1 LTGRQKSGKFD
12 GAVLLPTEQIAFGPF
27 EVDMSTGRL
36 LRDGVDL
43 RLRPRAVHALHA
55 LVQNSGRCVEYERL
69 IKNAWEGAFV
79 SHHTVD
85 ETMREVKK
93 ALSEYGSWV
102 VRHRKQGYCLEMPAS
117 DNLVKEGWHLWTRR
131 TREGF
136 EKALACFEQAALH
149 NSADFRA
156 FEGIAYSYQMLA
168 TYSMRP
174 PREMYRGFLAAHG
187 RAVALCGM
195 TPELRSHR
203 AHGMHLFERKLEEA
217 EAEFHR
223 VLREK
228 PTLATTYVQLSI
240 LYATMGRLDEAWDV
254 LVQGRK
260 VNPLWTLLPATEVF
274 IRLCRREFE
283 SAAEYGRKAVDL
295 YPYLQLGRAFFAQA
309 LEFSGRVEEALAE
322 YRFAGAMSPDLPWLK
337 ALEATC
343 LAKNDR
349 AGEALKILQELHQI
363 RATTYVDAYYMALL
377 LDALG
382 NRDAAF
388 RELERAVE
396 ENSTMLYILD
406 VDPKLD
412 ALRADPRFLPLR
424 ERLFTTNPY
433 GAAATEV

>member
-1 LTGRQKSGKFD
+1 
-12 GAVLLPTEQIAFGPF
+12 VLLPTEQVAFGPF
-27 EVDMSTGRL
+27 EVDTSTARL

-43 RLRPRAVHALHA
+43 RLRPRAVHALSA

-69 IKNAWEGAFV
+69 IRDAWDGAFV

-85 ETMREVKK
+85 ETMREVRKS
-93 ALSEYGSWV
+93 LGEYGSWV
-102 VRHRKQGYCLEMPAS
+102 VRHRKLGYGLEMPTS
-117 DNLVKEGWHLWTRR
+117 ESLIKEGWHLWTRR

-156 FEGIAYSYQMLA
+156 FEGIALSYQMLS

-174 PREMYRGFLAAHG
+174 PREMYRGFLVAHG
-187 RAVALCGM
+187 RATALCGM
-195 TPELRSHR
+195 TPELRSSR

-217 EAEFHR
+217 ESEFLR

-228 PTLATTYVQLSI
+228 PTLATTYVRLSI

-254 LVQGRK
+254 LVQARK
-260 VNPLWTLLPATEVF
+260 VDPLWTLLPATEVF
-274 IRLCRREFE
+274 IRLCRREFD
-283 SAAEYGRKAVDL
+283 AAADCGRKAVDL

-309 LEFSGRVEEALAE
+309 LEFSGRIEEALAE
-322 YRFAGAMSPDLPWLK
+322 YRFARVMSPDLPWLR

-343 LAKNDR
+343 LAKHCREN
-349 AGEALKILQELHQI
+349 EAANILEELKQI
-363 RATTYVDAYYMALL
+363 RAATYVDAYYMALL
-377 LDALG
+377 FEALG
-382 NRDAAF
+382 NRNEAF

-412 ALRADPRFLPLR
+412 SLRADSRFLPLR
-424 ERLFTTNPY
+424 QRLFTAKPY

>member
-1 LTGRQKSGKFD
+1 LTRRQKSDKFE
-12 GAVLLPTEQIAFGPF
+12 GAVLLPTEQIGFGPF
-27 EVDMSTGRL
+27 EVDLATARL

-43 RLRPRAVHALHA
+43 RLRPRAVHALNT

-69 IKNAWEGAFV
+69 IRDAWDGAFV
-79 SHHTVD
+79 SAHTVD
-85 ETMREVKK
+85 ETMREVRK
-93 ALSEYGSWV
+93 ALGEYGSWV
-102 VRHRKQGYCLEMPAS
+102 VRHRKLGYSVEVPRTE
-117 DNLVKEGWHLWTRR
+117 NLIKEGWHLWNRR

-136 EKALACFEQAALH
+136 EKALVCFEQAALH

-156 FEGIAYSYQMLA
+156 FEGIASSYQMLA

-174 PREMYRGFLAAHG
+174 PREMYTGFLEAHA
-187 RAVALCGM
+187 RATALCGM
-195 TPELRSHR
+195 TPELRSSR
-203 AHGMHLFERKLEEA
+203 AHGLHLFERKLEDA
-217 EAEFHR
+217 ESEFRR

-254 LVQGRK
+254 LVEGRK
-260 VNPLWTLLPATEVF
+260 VNPLWALLPATEIFV
-274 IRLCRREFE
+274 RLCRREFD
-283 SAAEYGRKAVDL
+283 SAADVGRRAVDL

-309 LEFSGRVEEALAE
+309 LEFSGRTEEALAE
-322 YRFAGAMSPDLPWLK
+322 YRFARAMSPDLPWLG

-343 LAKNDR
+343 LAKNGR
-349 AGEALKILQELHQI
+349 ESEASKILEELNQI
-363 RATTYVDAYYMALL
+363 RAATYVDAYYMALL

-388 RELERAVE
+388 QELERAAE

-412 ALRADPRFLPLR
+412 SLREDSRFLPLR
-424 ERLFTTNPY
+424 NSLFPS
-433 GAAATEV
+433 

>member
-1 LTGRQKSGKFD
+1 MP
-12 GAVLLPTEQIAFGPF
+12 AA
-27 EVDMSTGRL
+27 RL

-43 RLRPRAVHALHA
+43 RLRPRAVHALRA

-69 IKNAWEGAFV
+69 IRDAWGGAFV

-93 ALSEYGSWV
+93 ALGEYGSWV
-102 VRHRKQGYCLEMPAS
+102 VRHRKLGYGLEVPTS
-117 DNLVKEGWHLWTRR
+117 ENLVREGWHLWGRR

-136 EKALACFEQAALH
+136 EKALACFHQAAVQ

-156 FEGIAYSYQMLA
+156 FEGIASSYQMLA

-174 PREMYRGFLAAHG
+174 PHEMYAGFLEAHR

-195 TPELRSHR
+195 TPELRTSR
-203 AHGMHLFERKLEEA
+203 AHGLHLFERKLA
-217 EAEFHR
+217 EAESEFLE
-223 VLREK
+223 VLRQK

-240 LYATMGRLDEAWDV
+240 LYATMGRLDDARDV
-254 LVQGRK
+254 LIQGRK
-260 VNPLWTLLPATEVF
+260 VNPLWTLLPATEIFV
-274 IRLCRREFE
+274 RLCRREFE

-295 YPYLQLGRAFFAQA
+295 YPYLQLGRAFYAQA
-309 LEFSGRVEEALAE
+309 LEFSGRTEEALAE

-337 ALEATC
+337 ALEGTC
-343 LAKNDR
+343 LADNGR
-349 AGEALKILQELHQI
+349 AGEASKILAELIQI
-363 RATTYVDAYYMALL
+363 RASTYVDAYYVALL
-377 LDALG
+377 QDAVG

-388 RELERAVE
+388 QELEQALE

-412 ALRADPRFLPLR
+412 ALREDPRFLPLR
-424 ERLFTTNPY
+424 DRLWSSGAVLNPNR
-433 GAAATEV
+433 T

>member
-1 LTGRQKSGKFD
+1 M
-12 GAVLLPTEQIAFGPF
+12 LLPTEQFAFGPF
-27 EVDMSTGRL
+27 EVDMSTARL

-69 IKNAWEGAFV
+69 IRDAWEGAFV
-79 SHHTVD
+79 SNHTVD

-102 VRHRKQGYCLEMPAS
+102 VRHRKLGYRLEMPNS
-117 DNLVKEGWHLWTRR
+117 ENLVKEGWHLWNRR

-136 EKALACFEQAALH
+136 EKALACFHQAALQ

-156 FEGIAYSYQMLA
+156 FEGIALSYQMLS
-168 TYSMRP
+168 TYSMRQ
-174 PREMYRGFLAAHG
+174 PREMYSGFLEAHR
-187 RAVALCGM
+187 RATALCGM
-195 TPELRSHR
+195 TPELRSSR
-203 AHGMHLFERKLEEA
+203 AHGLHLFERKLKEA
-217 EAEFHR
+217 ESEFLR

-228 PTLATTYVQLSI
+228 PTLATTYVRLSI
-240 LYATMGRLDEAWDV
+240 LYATMGRLDEALDV
-254 LVQGRK
+254 LVRGRK
-260 VNPLWTLLPATEVF
+260 VDPLWTLLPATEIFV
-274 IRLCRREFE
+274 RLCRREFD

-295 YPYLQLGRAFFAQA
+295 HPYLQLGRAFFAQA
-309 LEFSGRVEEALAE
+309 LEFSGRTEEALAE

-337 ALEATC
+337 ALEGTC
-343 LAKNDR
+343 LARNGR
-349 AGEALKILQELHQI
+349 ANEASRILEELNQI
-363 RATTYVDAYYMALL
+363 RAATYVDAYYMALL

-412 ALRADPRFLPLR
+412 SLREDARFLRLR
-424 ERLFTTNPY
+424 DRLWS
-433 GAAATEV
+433 GGSGLD

>member
-1 LTGRQKSGKFD
+1 
-12 GAVLLPTEQIAFGPF
+12 LLPTDQIAFGPF
-27 EVDMSTGRL
+27 EMDMSTGRL

-43 RLRPRAVHALHA
+43 RLRPRAVQALNA

-69 IKNAWEGAFV
+69 IRDAWDGAFV
-79 SHHTVD
+79 STHTVD
-85 ETMREVKK
+85 ETMREVRK
-93 ALSEYGSWV
+93 ALGEYGSWV
-102 VRHRKQGYCLEMPAS
+102 VRHRKLGYSVEVPRS
-117 DNLVKEGWHLWTRR
+117 DNLVKEGWHLWNRR

-156 FEGIAYSYQMLA
+156 FEGIASSYQMLA

-174 PREMYRGFLAAHG
+174 PREMYRGFLRAHT
-187 RAVALCGM
+187 RATALCGM
-195 TPELRSHR
+195 TPELRSSR
-203 AHGMHLFERKLEEA
+203 AHGLHLFERNLEEA
-217 EAEFHR
+217 QSEFLL

-260 VNPLWTLLPATEVF
+260 VNPLWALLPATEIFV
-274 IRLCRREFE
+274 RLCRREFE

-309 LEFSGRVEEALAE
+309 LEYSGRVEEALAE
-322 YRFAGAMSPDLPWLK
+322 YRFARAMSPDLPWLG

-343 LAKNDR
+343 LAKS
-349 AGEALKILQELHQI
+349 GHVVEASTILEELNQI
-363 RATTYVDAYYMALL
+363 RSATYVDAYYMALL

-382 NRDAAF
+382 NRDEAF
-388 RELERAVE
+388 QELERAVE

-412 ALRADPRFLPLR
+412 ALRNDLRFRPLR
-424 ERLFTTNPY
+424 EKLFGLADASTRVSADSN
-433 GAAATEV
+433 